1 MGRSLRIIA
10 RIDVKSDR
18 LIKSINFDGM
28 RDLGDA
34 NKFAK
39 KYFRDG
45 ADELLIIDSVASLF
59 GRNTAINFLN
69 ESTKNIFI
77 PVTLGGG
84 INKLDQ
90 VNNILKNGADKIAIN
105 TGAIKNKKLLSKI
118 AEKFGSQCLVASI
131 TAKKLKENRWEV
143 YIDKGR
149 EATKLD
155 LLDWVKF
162 CEKSGAGE
170 LLVTSID
177 QEGTEL
183 GFDYEL
189 NAIVSKRV
197 KIPVIAGGG
206 CGKLQHLDKVFSF
219 SKVNAVSIAS
229 PLHYNR
235 LNIKNI
241 KKFLVN
247 KKHNL
252 RFG

>member
-1 MGRSLRIIA
+1 MSRSLRIIA

-84 INKLDQ
+84 INELDQ

-131 TAKKLKENRWEV
+131 TAKTLK
-143 YIDKGR
+143 
-149 EATKLD
+149 
-155 LLDWVKF
+155 
-162 CEKSGAGE
+162 
-170 LLVTSID
+170 
-177 QEGTEL
+177 
-183 GFDYEL
+183 
-189 NAIVSKRV
+189 
-197 KIPVIAGGG
+197 KIL
-206 CGKLQHLDKVFSF
+206 K
-219 SKVNAVSIAS
+219 
-229 PLHYNR
+229 
-235 LNIKNI
+235 
-241 KKFLVN
+241 
-247 KKHNL
+247 
-252 RFG
+252 

>member
-1 MGRSLRIIA
+1 MVSRSLRVIA

-28 RDLGDA
+28 RDLGNA

-84 INKLDQ
+84 ISELDQ

-105 TGAIKNKKLLSKI
+105 TGAIKNKKLLNKI

-131 TAKKLKENRWEV
+131 TAKKLK
-143 YIDKGR
+143 
-149 EATKLD
+149 
-155 LLDWVKF
+155 
-162 CEKSGAGE
+162 
-170 LLVTSID
+170 
-177 QEGTEL
+177 
-183 GFDYEL
+183 
-189 NAIVSKRV
+189 
-197 KIPVIAGGG
+197 
-206 CGKLQHLDKVFSF
+206 
-219 SKVNAVSIAS
+219 
-229 PLHYNR
+229 
-235 LNIKNI
+235 
-241 KKFLVN
+241 KK
-247 KKHNL
+247 
-252 RFG
+252 